1 MDYAVP
7 ERRKTKKDLIRKRR
21 FRIYKKGGKFRAEA
35 ERQK

>member
-21 FRIYKKGGKFRAEA
+21 FRIYKKGGKFRAGA
-35 ERQK
+35 EGQR